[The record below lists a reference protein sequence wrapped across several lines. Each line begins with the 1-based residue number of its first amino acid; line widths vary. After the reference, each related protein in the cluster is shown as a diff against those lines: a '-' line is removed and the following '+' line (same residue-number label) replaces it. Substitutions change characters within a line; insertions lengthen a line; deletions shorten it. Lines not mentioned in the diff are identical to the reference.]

1 MAPDRPGDGFPANP
15 LTREEFEEDSMSN
28 AIILDK
34 DATWSVLDIAVSGT
48 ITAPSDKEP
57 HPAVI
62 LLAGSGPTDRN
73 WCSPLLPGTNG
84 TAKILAES
92 LASRGFVTLRYDKLG
107 SGPHVKENLPKFSGE
122 VGMQTFLDELTG
134 AVETIVS
141 EGNVDEN
148 RIFALTNSEG
158 AIHAVNYQL
167 QAKSDRFRGVV
178 LTGPPGRPIGEVA
191 RSQLLEQ
198 GKSLP
203 DANTIIGHYDEA
215 IAEFLA
221 GKPMTMDPSLPE
233 GLKMVLRSL
242 ENPNNLPFSRELWA
256 YNLPEHIVKIDDP
269 VLVVIGKKDIQ
280 INWKVDGK
288 ALEDAM
294 AGKTAVSFA
303 YPENANHVLKHEALP
318 IEELT
323 AQYVGAHYNAPDAKL
338 DQEAANSIFGWLG
351 RQGQSSPSGLTL

>member
-1 MAPDRPGDGFPANP
+1 
-15 LTREEFEEDSMSN
+15 MSD
-28 AIILDK
+28 ATISDK
-34 DATWSVLDIAVSGT
+34 QVTWSVLDIPVSGT
-48 ITAPSDKEP
+48 ITAPSDRGP

-84 TAKILAES
+84 TAKTLAES
-92 LASRGFVTLRYDKLG
+92 LARRGFVTLRYDKLG
-107 SGPHVKENLPKFSGE
+107 SGPHVRENLPKFSGK
-122 VGMQTFLDELTG
+122 VSMQTFLDELTG
-134 AVETIVS
+134 AVETLVS
-141 EGNVDEN
+141 EGNVD
-148 RIFALTNSEG
+148 RDRLFALTNSEG

-167 QAKSDRFRGVV
+167 QAESDRFRGLV
-178 LTGPPGRPIGEVA
+178 LTGAPGRAVGEVA
-191 RSQLLEQ
+191 RGQLIEQ
-198 GKSLP
+198 MKSLP
-203 DANTIIGHYDEA
+203 DGKTIMGHYDEA
-215 IAEFLA
+215 VAEFTA
-221 GKPMTMDPSLPE
+221 GRPMTMDPSLPE

-242 ENPNNLPFSRELWA
+242 ENPNNAPFARELWA
-256 YNLPEHIVKIDDP
+256 YSLPEHIAKVDDP

-280 INWKVDGK
+280 ISWKVDGK

-338 DQEAANSIFGWLG
+338 DEETADSIFGWLG
-351 RQGQSSPSGLTL
+351 KQGKPSPPESTSSP